1 MLYRSGKNRIQNS
14 EVGSQ
19 NEGSVMK
26 KILIVEDNE
35 QNRRLMRDILKYYGY
50 EIIEAENGEEGIKMA
65 KTHKPDLILMDM
77 QMPVMD
83 GFAATQILK
92 NDGETKNIKIIAVTS
107 FAMVGDKEK
116 ILGAGADDYMAKPI
130 DTRQL
135 PKIVENMLTEKGGAI

>member
-1 MLYRSGKNRIQNS
+1 MS
-14 EVGSQ
+14 
-19 NEGSVMK
+19 K

-50 EIIEAENGEEGIKMA
+50 EIIEAENGDEGIKMT
-65 KTHKPDLILMDM
+65 KIHKPDLILMDM

-92 NDGETKNIKIIAVTS
+92 KDAETKNIKIIAVTS
-107 FAMVGDKEK
+107 FAMVGDKER
-116 ILGAGADDYMAKPI
+116 IMGAGADDYIAKPI

-135 PKIVENMLTEKGGAI
+135 PKIVEKILNDK